1 LNKYR
6 LLEAV
11 LSLLLLISV
20 PAAVTS
26 APADETQKIEVLIQ
40 HVNDLRDATFI
51 RNGSTYNSK
60 SAATFLR
67 RKWQANQSEVKTAR
81 DFVDRVASISGT
93 SGKPYLIRFKDGKE
107 VPSREFLLAKLKSI
121 ER

>member
-11 LSLLLLISV
+11 LSLLLLIIL
-20 PAAVTS
+20 PAAVIS

-67 RKWQANQSEVKTAR
+67 RKWQANQSEVKTAG

-93 SGKPYLIRFKDGKE
+93 SRKPYLIRFKDGKE
-107 VPSREFLLAKLKSI
+107 VHSREFLLAKLKSI